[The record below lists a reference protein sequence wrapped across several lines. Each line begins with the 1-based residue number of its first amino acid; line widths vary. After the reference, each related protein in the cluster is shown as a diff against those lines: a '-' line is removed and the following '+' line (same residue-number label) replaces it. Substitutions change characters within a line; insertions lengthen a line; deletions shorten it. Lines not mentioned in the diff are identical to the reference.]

1 MVTMR
6 ITRMTLIFLWALSI
20 LLSDVKM
27 NLDKVNR
34 FKVPNEEDLR
44 DLQKVQY
51 AKKTEQSTCNGINI
65 LKNFEGVSHVRGSW
79 LSREG

>member
-1 MVTMR
+1 MR

-44 DLQKVQY
+44 DLQKMQY

-65 LKNFEGVSHVRGSW
+65 LKKFCKET
-79 LSREG
+79 REISNVCI

>member
-1 MVTMR
+1 MR

-65 LKNFEGVSHVRGSW
+65 
-79 LSREG
+79 

>member
-1 MVTMR
+1 MR

-65 LKNFEGVSHVRGSW
+65 LKNFCEETNSY
-79 LSREG
+79 